1 MLRKRHIH
9 DIINVSEVIYMEN
22 IGERIKRLRSKK
34 NMTLEELG
42 NQVGVGKSTVRKW
55 ETGMIANM
63 RRDKIAKL
71 ADALDVSPAYLMGWK
86 DNSTEAKMSDDFY
99 KKIFSKNLRYYMD
112 LNQKEQIDIIND
124 LGFNKSSVSTW
135 CNGTRLPRMDKV
147 DALAKYF
154 GINRS
159 DLIVERKNNTSI
171 SSFIQCQT
179 KDEETLVLSYRELNN
194 INKKKCMVYSKN
206 LLSTQRMEN
215 ELLAAHQRTDIEVTP
230 EGIQNDL
237 DIMNDDNLWK

>member
-1 MLRKRHIH
+1 M
-9 DIINVSEVIYMEN
+9 
-22 IGERIKRLRSKK
+22 
-34 NMTLEELG
+34 
-42 NQVGVGKSTVRKW
+42 
-55 ETGMIANM
+55 
-63 RRDKIAKL
+63 
-71 ADALDVSPAYLMGWK
+71 
-86 DNSTEAKMSDDFY
+86 MSDDFY
-99 KKIFSKNLRYYMD
+99 KKIFSKNLRYYME

-159 DLIVERKNNTSI
+159 DLIEERKNNTSI

-194 INKKKCMVYSKN
+194 TNKKKSVTYTKN

-215 ELLAAHQRTDIEVTP
+215 ELLAAHQRTDIEATP

>member
-1 MLRKRHIH
+1 
-9 DIINVSEVIYMEN
+9 
-22 IGERIKRLRSKK
+22 
-34 NMTLEELG
+34 
-42 NQVGVGKSTVRKW
+42 
-55 ETGMIANM
+55 
-63 RRDKIAKL
+63 
-71 ADALDVSPAYLMGWK
+71 
-86 DNSTEAKMSDDFY
+86 MSDDFY
-99 KKIFSKNLRYYMD
+99 KKIFSKNLRYYMV

-159 DLIVERKNNTSI
+159 DLIEERKNNTSI

-194 INKKKCMVYSKN
+194 TNKKKSVTYTKN